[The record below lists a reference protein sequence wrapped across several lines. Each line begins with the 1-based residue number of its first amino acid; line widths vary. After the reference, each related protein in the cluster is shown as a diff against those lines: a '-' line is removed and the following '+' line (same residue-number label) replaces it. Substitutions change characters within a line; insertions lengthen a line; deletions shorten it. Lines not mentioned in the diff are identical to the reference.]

1 MTERVITL
9 KGFFEEAREGRLS
22 AIRCGSCGE
31 LAIPPKELCPSCH
44 ERRWELVPLHGTWV
58 GPLVKRKGIDITN
71 GPAVAALVV
80 EVIRDGAQVNID
92 LTGGW
97 GGSARDHL
105 VAQGIR
111 VEPVALHGTGSV
123 VSFTVIRIP
132 PRGRLAE
139 APYAVAV
146 VKLDEGVSLLGRID
160 GIPLDALTA
169 GLSDRF
175 RPLLFDDQVIIG
187 FGPA

>member
-44 ERRWELVPLHGTWV
+44 ERRWELVPLHGT
-58 GPLVKRKGIDITN
+58 
-71 GPAVAALVV
+71 
-80 EVIRDGAQVNID
+80 
-92 LTGGW
+92 
-97 GGSARDHL
+97 
-105 VAQGIR
+105 
-111 VEPVALHGTGSV
+111 GSV

-160 GIPLDALTA
+160 GIPLETLTA
-169 GLSDRF
+169 GLSVRF

-187 FGPA
+187 FGSA

>member
-1 MTERVITL
+1 VITL

-44 ERRWELVPLHGTWV
+44 ERRWELVPLHGT
-58 GPLVKRKGIDITN
+58 
-71 GPAVAALVV
+71 
-80 EVIRDGAQVNID
+80 
-92 LTGGW
+92 
-97 GGSARDHL
+97 
-105 VAQGIR
+105 
-111 VEPVALHGTGSV
+111 GSV

-146 VKLDEGVSLLGRID
+146 VKLDEGVSLLGRIVD
-160 GIPLDALTA
+160 IPLDALTA
-169 GLSDRF
+169 GLSVRF
-175 RPLLFDDQVIIG
+175 RPLLLGDQVIIS

>member
-1 MTERVITL
+1 VTERVITL

-44 ERRWELVPLHGTWV
+44 ERRWELVPLHGT
-58 GPLVKRKGIDITN
+58 
-71 GPAVAALVV
+71 
-80 EVIRDGAQVNID
+80 
-92 LTGGW
+92 
-97 GGSARDHL
+97 
-105 VAQGIR
+105 
-111 VEPVALHGTGSV
+111 GSV

-132 PRGRLAE
+132 PRGRLSE

-146 VKLDEGVSLLGRID
+146 VKLDEGVSPLGRID

-169 GLSDRF
+169 GLSVRF
-175 RPLLFDDQVIIG
+175 RPLLFDEQVIIG

>member
-44 ERRWELVPLHGTWV
+44 ERRWELVPLHGT
-58 GPLVKRKGIDITN
+58 
-71 GPAVAALVV
+71 
-80 EVIRDGAQVNID
+80 
-92 LTGGW
+92 
-97 GGSARDHL
+97 
-105 VAQGIR
+105 
-111 VEPVALHGTGSV
+111 GSV

-146 VKLDEGVSLLGRID
+146 VKLDEGVSLLGRIVD
-160 GIPLDALTA
+160 IPLDALTA
-169 GLSDRF
+169 GLSVRF
-175 RPLLFDDQVIIG
+175 RPLLLGDQVIIS

>member
-22 AIRCGSCGE
+22 GIRCGSCGE

-44 ERRWELVPLHGTWV
+44 ERRWELVP
-58 GPLVKRKGIDITN
+58 
-71 GPAVAALVV
+71 
-80 EVIRDGAQVNID
+80 
-92 LTGGW
+92 
-97 GGSARDHL
+97 
-105 VAQGIR
+105 
-111 VEPVALHGTGSV
+111 LHGTGSV

-146 VKLDEGVSLLGRID
+146 VKLDEGVSLLGRIVD
-160 GIPLDALTA
+160 IPLDALTA
-169 GLSDRF
+169 GLSVRF
-175 RPLLFDDQVIIG
+175 RPLLLGDQVIIS

>member
-44 ERRWELVPLHGTWV
+44 ERRWELVP
-58 GPLVKRKGIDITN
+58 
-71 GPAVAALVV
+71 
-80 EVIRDGAQVNID
+80 
-92 LTGGW
+92 
-97 GGSARDHL
+97 
-105 VAQGIR
+105 
-111 VEPVALHGTGSV
+111 LHGTGSV

-169 GLSDRF
+169 GLSVRF
-175 RPLLFDDQVIIG
+175 RPLLFDNQVIIG

>member
-44 ERRWELVPLHGTWV
+44 ERRWELVPLHGT
-58 GPLVKRKGIDITN
+58 
-71 GPAVAALVV
+71 
-80 EVIRDGAQVNID
+80 
-92 LTGGW
+92 
-97 GGSARDHL
+97 
-105 VAQGIR
+105 
-111 VEPVALHGTGSV
+111 GSV

-160 GIPLDALTA
+160 GIPLDTLTA
-169 GLSDRF
+169 GLSVRF

>member
-44 ERRWELVPLHGTWV
+44 ERRWELVPLHGT
-58 GPLVKRKGIDITN
+58 
-71 GPAVAALVV
+71 
-80 EVIRDGAQVNID
+80 
-92 LTGGW
+92 
-97 GGSARDHL
+97 
-105 VAQGIR
+105 
-111 VEPVALHGTGSV
+111 GSV
-123 VSFTVIRIP
+123 ASFTVIRIP
-132 PRGRLAE
+132 PRGRLPE

-146 VKLDEGVSLLGRID
+146 VKLDEGVSLLGRIVD
-160 GIPLDALTA
+160 IPLDALTA
-169 GLSDRF
+169 GLSVRF
-175 RPLLFDDQVIIG
+175 RPLLLGEQVIIS

>member
-1 MTERVITL
+1 VITL

-44 ERRWELVPLHGTWV
+44 ERRWELVPLHGT
-58 GPLVKRKGIDITN
+58 
-71 GPAVAALVV
+71 
-80 EVIRDGAQVNID
+80 
-92 LTGGW
+92 
-97 GGSARDHL
+97 
-105 VAQGIR
+105 
-111 VEPVALHGTGSV
+111 GSV
-123 VSFTVIRIP
+123 ASFTVIRIP

-146 VKLDEGVSLLGRID
+146 VKLDEGVSLLGRIVD
-160 GIPLDALTA
+160 IPLDVLTA
-169 GLSDRF
+169 GLSVRF
-175 RPLLFDDQVIIG
+175 RPVLLGEQVIIG

>member
-1 MTERVITL
+1 VTERVITL

-44 ERRWELVPLHGTWV
+44 ERRWELVPLHGT
-58 GPLVKRKGIDITN
+58 
-71 GPAVAALVV
+71 
-80 EVIRDGAQVNID
+80 
-92 LTGGW
+92 
-97 GGSARDHL
+97 
-105 VAQGIR
+105 
-111 VEPVALHGTGSV
+111 GSV

-146 VKLDEGVSLLGRID
+146 VKLDEGVSLLGRIVD
-160 GIPLDALTA
+160 IPLDALTA
-169 GLSDRF
+169 GLSVRF
-175 RPLLFDDQVIIG
+175 RPLLLGEQVIIS

>member
-44 ERRWELVPLHGTWV
+44 ERRWELVPLHGT
-58 GPLVKRKGIDITN
+58 
-71 GPAVAALVV
+71 
-80 EVIRDGAQVNID
+80 
-92 LTGGW
+92 
-97 GGSARDHL
+97 
-105 VAQGIR
+105 
-111 VEPVALHGTGSV
+111 GSV

-146 VKLDEGVSLLGRID
+146 VKLDEGVSLLGRIVD
-160 GIPLDALTA
+160 IPLDALTA
-169 GLSDRF
+169 GLSVRF
-175 RPLLFDDQVIIG
+175 LPLLLGDQVIIS

>member
-9 KGFFEEAREGRLS
+9 KSFFEEAREGRLS
-22 AIRCGSCGE
+22 AIRCGGCGE

-44 ERRWELVPLHGTWV
+44 ERRWELVP
-58 GPLVKRKGIDITN
+58 
-71 GPAVAALVV
+71 
-80 EVIRDGAQVNID
+80 
-92 LTGGW
+92 
-97 GGSARDHL
+97 
-105 VAQGIR
+105 
-111 VEPVALHGTGSV
+111 LHGTGSV

-146 VKLDEGVSLLGRID
+146 VKLDEGVSLLGRIVD
-160 GIPLDALTA
+160 IPLDTLTA
-169 GLSDRF
+169 GLSVRF
-175 RPLLFDDQVIIG
+175 RPLLVGDQVIIS

>member
-44 ERRWELVPLHGTWV
+44 ERRWELVPLHGT
-58 GPLVKRKGIDITN
+58 
-71 GPAVAALVV
+71 
-80 EVIRDGAQVNID
+80 
-92 LTGGW
+92 
-97 GGSARDHL
+97 
-105 VAQGIR
+105 
-111 VEPVALHGTGSV
+111 GSV
-123 VSFTVIRIP
+123 ASFTVIRIP

-146 VKLDEGVSLLGRID
+146 VKLDEGVSLLGRIVD
-160 GIPLDALTA
+160 IPLDALMA
-169 GLSDRF
+169 GLSVRF
-175 RPLLFDDQVIIG
+175 RPLLLGDQVIIS

>member
-1 MTERVITL
+1 VTERVITL

-22 AIRCGSCGE
+22 AIRCGGCGE

-44 ERRWELVPLHGTWV
+44 ERRWELVPLHGT
-58 GPLVKRKGIDITN
+58 
-71 GPAVAALVV
+71 
-80 EVIRDGAQVNID
+80 
-92 LTGGW
+92 
-97 GGSARDHL
+97 
-105 VAQGIR
+105 
-111 VEPVALHGTGSV
+111 GSV

-132 PRGRLAE
+132 PRGRLSE

-146 VKLDEGVSLLGRID
+146 VKLDEGVSLLGRIV

-169 GLSDRF
+169 GLCVRF
-175 RPLLFDDQVIIG
+175 CPLLSDDRVIIG